1 MRFLV
6 FLSGLDTAQST
17 AFILTHASNITTK
30 YKKQNIL
37 NTVFVLRVRA
47 LIFSIMRYLVSM
59 SHLLECSSESLSCML
74 VANPINLSSGR
85 RSAPSDFSLPLFFLF
100 FLRSAMIMVYLTD
113 IPSAFVM
120 HDSDAAVR
128 LSAANSAIAST
139 MMFVLARHKIAHA
152 HLFKGLKDTR
162 REEFTIKQNGP
173 DVTAHAAAYCN
184 QVAHKIT
191 HVLNGPVRRTP
202 STGRGP
208 PSTHCAVMYLSN
220 VPVPFFLLERIRSMP
235 GFLSHLGIRC
245 ISIAIGIP
253 SLQPVQA
260 RALHQDVHAQNW
272 QNHSSSPS
280 CQSWRAFR

>member
-1 MRFLV
+1 MSGGVLEPGSCRTGTAIIQICNCVCVMRFLV

-17 AFILTHASNITTK
+17 AFIITHASNITTK

-47 LIFSIMRYLVSM
+47 LVSSIMRYPVSM

-74 VANPINLSSGR
+74 VANPINLFSGR

-100 FLRSAMIMVYLTD
+100 FLRSAMIMIYLTD

-120 HDSDAAVR
+120 HSSDTAGR
-128 LSAANSAIAST
+128 LPAANSAIAST

-191 HVLNGPVRRTP
+191 HVLKDP
-202 STGRGP
+202 SHVQDSEHKTR
-208 PSTHCAVMYLSN
+208 SAINTLYRDISLKCSCTVLS
-220 VPVPFFLLERIRSMP
+220 S
-235 GFLSHLGIRC
+235 
-245 ISIAIGIP
+245 
-253 SLQPVQA
+253 
-260 RALHQDVHAQNW
+260 
-272 QNHSSSPS
+272 
-280 CQSWRAFR
+280 